1 MKKQALC
8 TPAARL
14 ARFAIAGNTRG
25 SGMRHN
31 SLFLTELDLLQP
43 DPAMREGELLGEK
56 ADDAYFFC
64 TAAIGSGGW

>member
-1 MKKQALC
+1 MHTCKKQALF

-14 ARFAIAGNTRG
+14 ARFAIPGNTHG

-43 DPAMREGELLGEK
+43 DPAMRKGELRVEK
-56 ADDAYFFC
+56 
-64 TAAIGSGGW
+64 S